1 MTTKTYPKSIEGVP
15 YRWIGTPQTIARVDG
30 HTYKSGGRTAVM
42 NCPVPGWHDV
52 LVYEPDQEDWWG
64 LLPSDARIRA
74 AVRGPARNGEDLV
87 GYALPLR
94 NQPTELQVYIREA
107 RLQAAPAPEPQPEP
121 VVEQPEL
128 VFAEAEKPR
137 LKRQVDRRPRGVHD
151 DGLLCILEE
160 LAARKDVRVCDLVN
174 ELLWRAVDPT
184 RV

>member
-15 YRWIGTPQTIARVDG
+15 YRWIGTPQTVARVDG
-30 HTYKSGGRTAVM
+30 HTYKSGGRTAVL

-52 LVYEPDQEDWWG
+52 LVYEPDSEDWWD

-94 NQPTELQVYIREA
+94 NQPSELQAYIREQQG
-107 RLQAAPAPEPQPEP
+107 RQQVAAEPEA
-121 VVEQPEL
+121 VIEQPEL
-128 VFAEAEKPR
+128 VFEEAAKPR
-137 LKRQVDRRPRGVHD
+137 LKRQSDRRPRGTHD

-160 LAARKDVRVCDLVN
+160 LAARKNVRVCDLVN